1 MIRRP
6 PISTRTDTR
15 FPDTTLF
22 LSPVHPQARSNSC
35 RCSSRNRKAAA
46 ISPATIFADS
56 FACSSTSLCRH
67 AVTAG
72 GLRSTRSISSRGW
85 AMLAQRSP
93 WAIGLCVIGAILLWA
108 VITLFVALF
117 GLGQIGPNIDLGT
130 LPAWLG
136 FYRGYPLLG
145 DWCKRRLEELRVG
158 KEW

>member
-1 MIRRP
+1 M
-6 PISTRTDTR
+6 
-15 FPDTTLF
+15 
-22 LSPVHPQARSNSC
+22 
-35 RCSSRNRKAAA
+35 
-46 ISPATIFADS
+46 IFADS

-117 GLGQIGPNIDLGT
+117 GLGQIGRAHVRTPVTNAHLVC
-130 LPAWLG
+130 
-136 FYRGYPLLG
+136 RLL
-145 DWCKRRLEELRVG
+145 LE
-158 KEW
+158 KNNQTNSH

>member
-1 MIRRP
+1 MR
-6 PISTRTDTR
+6 ISDWSS
-15 FPDTTLF
+15 D
-22 LSPVHPQARSNSC
+22 V
-35 RCSSRNRKAAA
+35 CSSDLTTT
-46 ISPATIFADS
+46 STIFADS

-130 LPAWLG
+130 LPAWLWY
-136 FYRGYPLLG
+136 YRGDL
-145 DWCKRRLEELRVG
+145 DRKSTRLN
-158 KEW
+158 

>member
-1 MIRRP
+1 M
-6 PISTRTDTR
+6 
-15 FPDTTLF
+15 
-22 LSPVHPQARSNSC
+22 
-35 RCSSRNRKAAA
+35 
-46 ISPATIFADS
+46 IFADS

-117 GLGQIGPNIDLGT
+117 GLGQ
-130 LPAWLG
+130 
-136 FYRGYPLLG
+136 RS
-145 DWCKRRLEELRVG
+145 EEHTSELQSLMRNSYAVFCL
-158 KEW
+158 KKKKNHIM